1 MDYCAALV
9 VSTPKPPRPEDR
21 VRHETNGKKVMAG
34 SYLSILVDTH
44 TRMGRGGIPALLENP
59 FSGGFM
65 LRLHLRKVPAH
76 AASLGLLPLQE
87 VSYKRVKKHWNPCQA
102 SPHPA
107 EGNPC
112 GGFML
117 RFAGCCTSTF
127 PRTKEVSCYV
137 YTFAKFQCPGK
148 SPLSCYI
155 QRFRKVPTRMLDKWI
170 CFRFTGFLSPTL
182 RLEVSCYVYTFAK
195 FQSNMRSG
203 S

>member
-21 VRHETNGKKVMAG
+21 VRHETNGKKAMAG

-87 VSYKRVKKHWNPCQA
+87 VTYKRVKKHWNPCQA

-127 PRTKEVSCYV
+127 PGQGGFMLR
-137 YTFAKFQCPGK
+137 
-148 SPLSCYI
+148 LHL
-155 QRFRKVPTRMLDKWI
+155 RKVPTSGKKPPLVLHPA
-170 CFRFTGFLSPTL
+170 LS
-182 RLEVSCYVYTFAK
+182 
-195 FQSNMRSG
+195 QSSNKDVRQVDFVSG
-203 S
+203 SRVSSPPHYNWRFHATFTPSQSSSRI

>member
-127 PRTKEVSCYV
+127 PRTRRFHATFTPSQSSDVREKAPSRA
-137 YTFAKFQCPGK
+137 TSSAFAKFQQGC
-148 SPLSCYI
+148 
-155 QRFRKVPTRMLDKWI
+155 
-170 CFRFTGFLSPTL
+170 
-182 RLEVSCYVYTFAK
+182 
-195 FQSNMRSG
+195 
-203 S
+203 